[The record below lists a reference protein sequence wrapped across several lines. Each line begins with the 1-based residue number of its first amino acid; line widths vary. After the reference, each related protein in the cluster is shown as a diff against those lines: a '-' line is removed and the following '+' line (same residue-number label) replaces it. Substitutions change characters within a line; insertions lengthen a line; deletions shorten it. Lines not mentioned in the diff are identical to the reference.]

1 MSNGTNYGYG
11 DLAGMFGDRYSTQ
24 ATLNDSML
32 RTAHSMGQ
40 LSSYG
45 MGQASTYFQAAGGG
59 TPLGSMLTQNHP
71 MMQRQNLL
79 DELQKKHPNPDTPE
93 KLTALATDLGVNGFG
108 DMATTVRQ
116 AANQLQQT
124 ETAKN
129 LAAIQ
134 LVTPSSDLLNQ
145 INFKLGASVITDE
158 FLDSYLMS
166 KQPLLENGQPT
177 PFKIGTKDEVGS
189 GNITQAAYDSKKEA
203 ARKELEAQFKAFRN
217 AISRDKKWTNNEV
230 NSMLSNTDLLWNEF
244 KNWAKTQ
251 GNERA
256 TWLDKNMVI
265 ANPAGGITVV
275 TDQNID
281 SSLEDTSQS
290 SGSIVLESLDQ
301 EKLDN
306 HTNQAQEILDNKPS
320 SQEHKQMLED
330 LQEIIS
336 TGFFKGNVAI
346 DNLNAT
352 QQILYW
358 KLRAEFPNWS
368 PDKVTMNSGAFSDP
382 DTQMWFQEVLGD
394 VGGQILPIPIT
405 DATGLEIA

>member
-24 ATLNDSML
+24 AAIDNSIMNEAASL
-32 RTAHSMGQ
+32 GQ

-45 MGQASTYFQAAGGG
+45 MGQASTYYQASQGS
-59 TPLGSMLTQNHP
+59 PLRSTMLTQNHP

-93 KLTALATDLGVNGFG
+93 KLTALATDLGANGFG

-124 ETAKN
+124 ETTKS

-134 LVTPSSDLLNQ
+134 LVTPSKDLLDQ
-145 INFKLGASVITDE
+145 INFKLSASVITDE

-166 KQPLLENGQPT
+166 KQPLDDKGLPI
-177 PFKIGTKDEVGS
+177 PFNIGNKADGGT
-189 GNITQAAYDSKKEA
+189 ITQSAYDSKKEA
-203 ARKELEAQFKAFRN
+203 AKKELQAQFKAFRN

-265 ANPAGGITVV
+265 ANPAGGTTVV
-275 TDQNID
+275 NPQNID

-290 SGSIVLESLDQ
+290 IGSNVLESLDS
-301 EKLDN
+301 EKLDEL
-306 HTNQAQEILDNKPS
+306 TNQAQEILDNKPT

-330 LQEIIS
+330 LQEIIN

-358 KLRAEFPNWS
+358 RLRAEFPDWS
-368 PDKVTMNSGAFSDP
+368 PDKLTMNSGAFSDP
-382 DTQMWFQEVLGD
+382 DTQMWFQEALGD
-394 VGGQILPIPIT
+394 VGGQVVGMT

>member
-1 MSNGTNYGYG
+1 MSNGYG
-11 DLAGMFGDRYSTQ
+11 DLTGMFGDRYTTQ
-24 ATLNDSML
+24 
-32 RTAHSMGQ
+32 TAIDNSIMNQAASLGQ

-45 MGQASTYFQAAGGG
+45 MGQASTYYQASQGSPLMG
-59 TPLGSMLTQNHP
+59 TMLTQNHP
-71 MMQRQNLL
+71 MMQRQNIL

-93 KLTALATDLGVNGFG
+93 KLTALATDLGANGFG

-124 ETAKN
+124 ETTKS

-134 LVTPSSDLLNQ
+134 LVTPSKDLLDQ

-166 KQPLLENGQPT
+166 KQPKDKETGLPI
-177 PFKIGTKDEVGS
+177 PFNIGNKADGGT
-189 GNITQAAYDSKKEA
+189 ITQSAYDSKKEA
-203 ARKELEAQFKAFRN
+203 AKKELQAQFKAFRN

-256 TWLDKNMVI
+256 VWLDKNMVI
-265 ANPAGGITVV
+265 ASPSGGSTVSTDEVIDSVFQTRSASDGGIVL
-275 TDQNID
+275 
-281 SSLEDTSQS
+281 SALEP
-290 SGSIVLESLDQ
+290 
-301 EKLDN
+301 EKLDF
-306 HTNQAQEILDNKPS
+306 HTRQAEAIIANQPDKNERKKILDN
-320 SQEHKQMLED
+320 
-330 LQEIIS
+330 LQGIIDS
-336 TGFFKGNVAI
+336 PDSFFKGAAAI
-346 DNLNAT
+346 DNLDAT

-358 KLRAEFPNWS
+358 LLKDEFP
-368 PDKVTMNSGAFSDP
+368 DTAAMNSGAFSDP

-394 VGGQILPIPIT
+394 VGGQVVGMT
-405 DATGLEIA
+405 DATGLEIV

>member
-1 MSNGTNYGYG
+1 MSNGYG
-11 DLAGMFGDRYSTQ
+11 DLTGMFGDRYTTQ
-24 ATLNDSML
+24 
-32 RTAHSMGQ
+32 TAIDNSIINEAASLGQ

-45 MGQASTYFQAAGGG
+45 MGQASTYYQASQGS
-59 TPLGSMLTQNHP
+59 PLRSTMLTQNHP

-93 KLTALATDLGVNGFG
+93 KLTALATDLGANGFG
-108 DMATTVRQ
+108 DMATTTRQ

-124 ETAKN
+124 ETTKS

-166 KQPLLENGQPT
+166 KQPLDENDLPM
-177 PFKIGTKDEVGS
+177 PFKIGNKADVGS
-189 GNITQAAYDSKKEA
+189 GNITQSAYDSKKEA
-203 ARKELEAQFKAFRN
+203 AKKELEAQFKAFRN

-256 TWLDKNMVI
+256 TWLDKNMVS
-265 ANPAGGITVV
+265 ANPAGGATVV
-275 TDQNID
+275 NDQNID

-290 SGSIVLESLDQ
+290 SGSNVLESLDS
-301 EKLDN
+301 EKLEE
-306 HTNQAQEILDNKPS
+306 HTDQAQALLDNKPS

-330 LQEIIS
+330 LQEIIN
-336 TGFFKGNVAI
+336 TGYFEGNVAI

-358 KLRAEFPNWS
+358 RLRAEFPDWS
-368 PDKVTMNSGAFSDP
+368 SDKLTMNSGAFSDP
-382 DTQMWFQEVLGD
+382 DTQMWFQEALGD
-394 VGGQILPIPIT
+394 VKGQILPTPMT
-405 DATGLEIA
+405 DATGLGIA

>member
-1 MSNGTNYGYG
+1 MSNGYG
-11 DLAGMFGDRYSTQ
+11 DLTGLFGDRYTTQ
-24 ATLNDSML
+24 AAIDNSIMNEAASL
-32 RTAHSMGQ
+32 GQ

-45 MGQASTYFQAAGGG
+45 MGQASTYYQASQGS
-59 TPLGSMLTQNHP
+59 PLRSTMLTQNHP

-93 KLTALATDLGVNGFG
+93 KLTALATDLGANGFG

-124 ETAKN
+124 ETTKS
-129 LAAIQ
+129 LAAIK
-134 LVTPSSDLLNQ
+134 LVTPSKDLLDQ
-145 INFKLGASVITDE
+145 INFKLSASVITDE

-166 KQPLLENGQPT
+166 KQPLDDKGLPI
-177 PFKIGTKDEVGS
+177 PFNIGNKADGGT
-189 GNITQAAYDSKKEA
+189 ITQSAYDSKKEA
-203 ARKELEAQFKAFRN
+203 AKKELQAQFKAFRN

-265 ANPAGGITVV
+265 ANPAGGATVV
-275 TDQNID
+275 NDQNID

-290 SGSIVLESLDQ
+290 IGSNVLESLDS
-301 EKLDN
+301 EKLDQ
-306 HTNQAQEILDNKPS
+306 HTNQAQEILDNKPT

-330 LQEIIS
+330 LQEIIN

-358 KLRAEFPNWS
+358 RLRAEFPDWS
-368 PDKVTMNSGAFSDP
+368 PDTAAMNSGAFSDP

-394 VGGQILPIPIT
+394 VGGQVVGMT

>member
-1 MSNGTNYGYG
+1 MANYGYG
-11 DLAGMFGDRYSTQ
+11 DLSGMFGDKYSTQ
-24 ATLNDSML
+24 ATLNDAML
-32 RTAHSMGQ
+32 REAHSMGQ

-45 MGQASTYFQAAGGG
+45 MGQASTYYQAAGGG

-79 DELQKKHPNPDTPE
+79 DELQKKHPDPDTPE
-93 KLTALATDLGVNGFG
+93 KLMALATDLGTNGFG
-108 DMATTVRQ
+108 DMAMKVRQ
-116 AANQLQQT
+116 AAMQMQQT
-124 ETAKN
+124 VTSKN

-134 LVTPSSDLLNQ
+134 LVTPSKDLYDQ
-145 INFKLGASVITDE
+145 VNFKLSASVITDE

-166 KQPLLENGQPT
+166 KQPLDENDLPI
-177 PFKIGTKDEVGS
+177 PFNIGNKADGGT
-189 GNITQAAYDSKKEA
+189 ITQAAYDSKKEA
-203 ARKELEAQFKAFRN
+203 AKKELEAQFKAFRN
-217 AISRDKKWTNNEV
+217 AISRDKKWTINEV

-265 ANPAGGITVV
+265 ADPAGGTTVV
-275 TDQNID
+275 NPQNID

-290 SGSIVLESLDQ
+290 IGSNVLESLDS
-301 EKLDN
+301 EKLDE
-306 HTNQAQEILDNKPS
+306 HTNQAQEILDNKPT

-330 LQEIIS
+330 LQEIIN

-358 KLRAEFPNWS
+358 RLRAEFPDWS
-368 PDKVTMNSGAFSDP
+368 PDTAAMNSGAFSNP

-394 VGGQILPIPIT
+394 VGGQVVGMT

>member
-1 MSNGTNYGYG
+1 MSNGYG
-11 DLAGMFGDRYSTQ
+11 DLTGLFGDRYSTQ
-24 ATLNDSML
+24 
-32 RTAHSMGQ
+32 TAIDNSIMNEAASLGQ

-45 MGQASTYFQAAGGG
+45 MGQASTYYQASQGS
-59 TPLGSMLTQNHP
+59 PLMSTMLTQNHP

-79 DELQKKHPNPDTPE
+79 DELQKKHPNPDTPA
-93 KLTALATDLGVNGFG
+93 KLTALATDLGANGFG

-124 ETAKN
+124 ETTKS

-134 LVTPSSDLLNQ
+134 LVTPTSDLLNQ
-145 INFKLGASVITDE
+145 VNFKLSASVITDE

-166 KQPLLENGQPT
+166 KQPLGENGLPI
-177 PFKIGTKDEVGS
+177 PFKIGNKADVGS

-203 ARKELEAQFKAFRN
+203 AKKELEAQFKAFRN
-217 AISRDKKWTNNEV
+217 AISRDKKWTINEI

-265 ANPAGGITVV
+265 ADPAGGTTIT
-275 TDQNID
+275 DPQNID

-290 SGSIVLESLDQ
+290 SGSIILESLDP
-301 EKLDN
+301 EKLN
-306 HTNQAQEILDNKPS
+306 EHTDQAQEILDNKPS

-330 LQEIIS
+330 LQEIIN
-336 TGFFKGNVAI
+336 TGFFEGNVAI
-346 DNLNAT
+346 DNLNET

-358 KLRAEFPNWS
+358 RLRAEFPDWS
-368 PDKVTMNSGAFSDP
+368 PDTVAMNSGAFNDP
-382 DTQMWFQEVLGD
+382 ASQMWFEEVLGD
-394 VGGQILPIPIT
+394 VKGQILPSPMI
-405 DATGLEIA
+405 DATGLRTA

>member
-11 DLAGMFGDRYSTQ
+11 DLSGMFGDRYSTQ
-24 ATLNDSML
+24 AAIDNSIMNEAASL
-32 RTAHSMGQ
+32 GQ

-45 MGQASTYFQAAGGG
+45 MGQASTYYQASQGS
-59 TPLGSMLTQNHP
+59 PLRSTMLTQNHP

-93 KLTALATDLGVNGFG
+93 KLTALATDLGANGFG

-124 ETAKN
+124 ETTKS

-134 LVTPSSDLLNQ
+134 LVTPSKDLLDQ
-145 INFKLGASVITDE
+145 INFKLSASVITDE

-166 KQPLLENGQPT
+166 KQPLDDKGLPI
-177 PFKIGTKDEVGS
+177 PFNIGNKADGGT
-189 GNITQAAYDSKKEA
+189 ITQSAYDSKKEA
-203 ARKELEAQFKAFRN
+203 AKKELQAQFKAFRN

-265 ANPAGGITVV
+265 ANPAGGTTVV
-275 TDQNID
+275 NPQNID

-290 SGSIVLESLDQ
+290 IGSNVLESLDS
-301 EKLDN
+301 EKLEE
-306 HTNQAQEILDNKPS
+306 HTNQAQEILDNKPT

-330 LQEIIS
+330 LQEIIN

-358 KLRAEFPNWS
+358 RLRAEFPDWS
-368 PDKVTMNSGAFSDP
+368 PDKLTMNSGAFSDP
-382 DTQMWFQEVLGD
+382 DTQMWFQEALGD
-394 VGGQILPIPIT
+394 VGGQVVGMT

>member
-1 MSNGTNYGYG
+1 MANYGYG
-11 DLAGMFGDRYSTQ
+11 DLSGMFGDKYSTQ
-24 ATLNDSML
+24 ATLNDAML
-32 RTAHSMGQ
+32 GTAHSMGQ

-59 TPLGSMLTQNHP
+59 TPLGSMLTQQHP

-79 DELQKKHPNPDTPE
+79 DTLQKKHPNPDTPE
-93 KLTALATDLGVNGFG
+93 KLMALATDLGTNGFG
-108 DMATTVRQ
+108 DMAMKVRQ
-116 AANQLQQT
+116 AAMQMQQT
-124 ETAKN
+124 VTSKN

-134 LVTPSSDLLNQ
+134 LVTPTSDLLDQ

-166 KQPLLENGQPT
+166 KQPLGEDGLPK
-177 PFKIGTKDEVGS
+177 PFKIGNKVDVGS

-203 ARKELEAQFKAFRN
+203 AKKELEAQFKAFRN

-256 TWLDKNMVI
+256 DWLDNNMVI
-265 ANPAGGITVV
+265 ANPAGGTTVV
-275 TDQNID
+275 TPQNFD

-290 SGSIVLESLDQ
+290 SGSIVLKSLSP
-301 EKLDN
+301 EKFEELTD
-306 HTNQAQEILDNKPS
+306 QAQALLDNKPS
-320 SQEHKQMLED
+320 PTQHKKMLED
-330 LQEIIS
+330 LQAIITS
-336 TGFFKGNVAI
+336 PDSFFKGNVAI
-346 DNLNAT
+346 DNLNAS

-358 KLRAEFPNWS
+358 LLRAEFPDWN
-368 PDKVTMNSGAFSDP
+368 PDIAMNSGAFSDP
-382 DTQMWFQEVLGD
+382 ATQMWFLEALGD
-394 VGGQILPIPIT
+394 VKGQILPTPMT
-405 DATGLEIA
+405 DATGLGIA